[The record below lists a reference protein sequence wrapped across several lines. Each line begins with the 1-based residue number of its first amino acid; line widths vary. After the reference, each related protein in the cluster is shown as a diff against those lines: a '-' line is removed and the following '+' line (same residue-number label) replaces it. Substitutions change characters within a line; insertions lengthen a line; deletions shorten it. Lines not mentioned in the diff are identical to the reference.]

1 LSALR
6 GQLNRLKLGSRDGLT
21 GSFFRNRLMWV
32 NAVGVL
38 QGHASFMAHVHS
50 LPDKWLPISIAPSG
64 VDLELCVMDSLGV
77 HALVFPCH
85 KNGKSWVDASTKKRI
100 DVEPTHWRT
109 WNENR
114 KA

>member
-1 LSALR
+1 
-6 GQLNRLKLGSRDGLT
+6 
-21 GSFFRNRLMWV
+21 
-32 NAVGVL
+32 
-38 QGHASFMAHVHS
+38 MAQIHP

-64 VDLELCVMDSLGV
+64 VDLELCVMDSQEI

-85 KNGKSWVDASTKKRI
+85 KSGNTWVDASTKKRI
-100 DVEPTHWRT
+100 DIEPTHWRT